1 MKKAILTIVA
11 IASLAALA
19 ACTVI
24 TDFDEPK
31 DAGPDAGDLYSI
43 DQNLATS
50 IEVTL
55 ISENGELTMSFA
67 EQLPQADDDTLLGL
81 VTDGTVDLVVENL
94 DTGVS
99 FDLAE
104 DGSYSDSI
112 SGPGDYN
119 LELGLNRDTITV
131 VFYNE
136 VAGTSLHAGGDYE
149 STITVNSNDYFVA
162 ETFTRSVT
170 VTEP

>member
-11 IASLAALA
+11 IAALA

-31 DAGPDAGDLYSI
+31 DAGDDAGDLYSI

-55 ISENGELTMSFA
+55 ISGNGELTMSFA
-67 EQLPQADDDTLLGL
+67 EELPQADEAALLGL

-99 FDLAE
+99 FNLAA
-104 DGSYSDSI
+104 DGSYSESI
-112 SGPGDYN
+112 SAPGDYN

-136 VAGTSLHAGGDYE
+136 VAGTSLHSGGDYE
-149 STITVNSNDYFVA
+149 ATITVNSNDYFVA
-162 ETFTRSVT
+162 ETFTRSVN
-170 VTEP
+170 VAAP

>member
-11 IASLAALA
+11 IAALA

-31 DAGPDAGDLYSI
+31 DAGDDAGDLYSI

-55 ISENGELTMSFA
+55 ISGNGELTMSFA
-67 EQLPQADDDTLLGL
+67 EELPQADEAALLGL

-99 FDLAE
+99 FNLAA
-104 DGSYSDSI
+104 DGSYSESI
-112 SGPGDYN
+112 SAPGDYN
-119 LELGLNRDTITV
+119 LDLGLNRDTITV

-136 VAGTSLHAGGDYE
+136 VAGTSLHSGGDYE
-149 STITVNSNDYFVA
+149 ATITVNSNDYFVA
-162 ETFTRSVT
+162 ETFTRSVN
-170 VTEP
+170 VTAP